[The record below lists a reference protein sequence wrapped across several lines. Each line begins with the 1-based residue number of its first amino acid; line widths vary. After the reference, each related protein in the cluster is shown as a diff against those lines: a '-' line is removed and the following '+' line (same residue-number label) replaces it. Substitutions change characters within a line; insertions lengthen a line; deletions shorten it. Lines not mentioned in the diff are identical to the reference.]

1 MYKTLFDSQGMILN
15 GFLRNIFL
23 KKKVNGMEDPPPPFK
38 ANAIKNFHFVFG
50 NPSLTLDP
58 LLFVVFVFVIK
69 DDINPPPG
77 E

>member
-1 MYKTLFDSQGMILN
+1 MARKA
-15 GFLRNIFL
+15 
-23 KKKVNGMEDPPPPFK
+23 PPTPFK

-50 NPSLTLDP
+50 NPSLILDP